1 MTKQL
6 GKLYDEK
13 KSLMDKMDSILSSV
27 QSRSDGK
34 ATVEEKRT
42 FDEVEAQLKV
52 INDSIELHKVA
63 EKKGLAEEARNA
75 MRVESENGEGN
86 ENNFRTASGKELPVF
101 NRRSKTS
108 VREWYEKENRVDE
121 SLRGMTFGR
130 IAKAYL
136 FGPSNEAEERALG
149 EGTPSA
155 GGYTVPEVIATEFV
169 DRLRPKSRV
178 LQAGANVITIDD
190 KTSKYSLAKLVN
202 GLTVEWKAENSQ
214 QSPADPS
221 FGQVAFEFK
230 TARALC
236 VLSNE
241 LLQDSINIEA
251 AINTEA
257 VRGFASEFDRV
268 ALVGSGSGS
277 EPTGIKGYAGAQVV
291 SMPTNGAAPTNYDE
305 IIALIQELQSANVE
319 VDGMTPAIMH
329 PRTLASYNA
338 LKSGVDDQPLRR
350 PTYIENMPF
359 MHTTSVPIND
369 TYGSSSAASKL
380 FIGDWTQL
388 YFGMRLNV
396 TIQPLKERYADYN
409 QTGFLI
415 VARLDVKPFH
425 EAAFG
430 YIRGLLGAS
439 LPT

>member
-86 ENNFRTASGKELPVF
+86 ENNFRSASGKELPVF
-101 NRRSKTS
+101 NRSNKTS
-108 VREWYEKENRVDE
+108 VREWYEKENKADE

-136 FGPSNEAEERALG
+136 LGATSELEERALA
-149 EGTPSA
+149 EGTDST
-155 GGYTVPEVIATEFV
+155 GGFTVPEIVSASFI
-169 DRLRPKSRV
+169 DRMRPKSRV
-178 LQAGANVITIDD
+178 LQAGANLFTVDQRTD
-190 KTSKYSLAKLVN
+190 KFSWAKLTT
-202 GLTVEWKAENSQ
+202 GITAEWKAENASQ
-214 QSPADPS
+214 SSADPA
-221 FGQVAFEFK
+221 FGNVQFSFK
-230 TARALC
+230 TLRAL
-236 VLSNE
+236 VVSSNE
-241 LLQDSINIEA
+241 LIQDSLNFEKILEAEA
-251 AINTEA
+251 AGA
-257 VRGFASEFDRV
+257 FAAEFDRV
-268 ALVGSGSGS
+268 ALVGSSGAGQ
-277 EPTGIKGYAGAQVV
+277 PVGIANYTNAVKV
-291 SMPTNGAAPTNYDE
+291 SMPTNGAEPSNYNE
-305 IIALIQELQSANVE
+305 IIALIAELQTENAE

-329 PRTLASYNA
+329 PRTLASYNVLLSA
-338 LKSGVDDQPLRR
+338 VDDQPIQR
-350 PTYIENMPF
+350 PNYIASMPF
-359 MHTTSVPIND
+359 LQTTSVPVND
-369 TYGSSSAASKL
+369 SYGSSNVASKL
-380 FIGDWTQL
+380 FLGDWSKL
-388 YFGMRLNV
+388 YFGMRLGV
-396 TIQPLKERYADYN
+396 TILPLRERYADYN

-415 VARLDVKPFH
+415 AARIDVQPTH
-425 EAAFG
+425 ENAFG
-430 YIRGLLGAS
+430 FIQGLLGTT